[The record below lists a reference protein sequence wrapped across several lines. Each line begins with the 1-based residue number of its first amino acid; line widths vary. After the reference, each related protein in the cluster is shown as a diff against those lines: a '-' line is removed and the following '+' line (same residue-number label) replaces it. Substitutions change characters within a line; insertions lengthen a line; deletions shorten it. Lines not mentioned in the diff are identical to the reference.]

1 MHFSFIPIGISQIP
15 DMIQLWQL
23 ISIRKLLLMINLQLM
38 QNNYVFL
45 ELSNLKLFDRIII
58 SAKSVSG
65 HSLRPDQLNQLNKF
79 LT

>member
-45 ELSNLKLFDRIII
+45 ELSNLK
-58 SAKSVSG
+58 
-65 HSLRPDQLNQLNKF
+65 HF
-79 LT
+79 L